1 MTALVVPDDPS
12 GYAEAIRV
20 LRAGGIVAL
29 PTDTVYGI
37 GVALD
42 AERGIERLV
51 EAKRRPADR
60 AIMLLLDSADQARA
74 VGRWPVAA
82 AALADAFWPGGL
94 TVVVDQLPEAGLPP
108 ELTGGATTIGLRVP
122 DHACPRALAA
132 ALGPLPVTS
141 ANLSGLP
148 PARDAAEIAEQLGD
162 AVDCIVDGGPAHG
175 GPPSTIVDCT
185 VDPVRIL
192 RVGAIPKDAIAG
204 RLGSRTDMRP
214 PAFTTDDRP
223 HPARQRRG

>member
-1 MTALVVPDDPS
+1 VSALVVTDDTT

-42 AERGIERLV
+42 AERGIERLF

-60 AIMLLLDSADQARA
+60 AVMLLLDSADQARA
-74 VGRWPVAA
+74 VGQWPPAA

-94 TVVVDQLPEAGLPP
+94 TVVVEQLPGAGLPP
-108 ELTGGATTIGLRVP
+108 ELTGGTPTIGLRMP

-132 ALGPLPVTS
+132 AIGPLPVTS
-141 ANLSGLP
+141 ANLSGSP
-148 PARDAAEIAEQLGD
+148 PARDAAEIAAQLGD
-162 AVDCIVDGGPAHG
+162 AVDCIVEGGPA
-175 GPPSTIVDCT
+175 P
-185 VDPVRIL
+185 
-192 RVGAIPKDAIAG
+192 
-204 RLGSRTDMRP
+204 
-214 PAFTTDDRP
+214 
-223 HPARQRRG
+223 